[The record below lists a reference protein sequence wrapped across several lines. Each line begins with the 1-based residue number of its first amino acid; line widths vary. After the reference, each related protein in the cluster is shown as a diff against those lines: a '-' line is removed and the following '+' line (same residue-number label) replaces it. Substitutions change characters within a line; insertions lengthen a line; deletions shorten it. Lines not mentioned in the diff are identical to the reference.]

1 MLVVGTLMTMTIEE
15 LLLLS
20 FDNYFIVKWFKCNP
34 SRKKHGWCM
43 QPKAGI
49 DTMISLFK
57 LIFPVFIWFLWEGFS
72 SWLPISRYCLLWLMP
87 HGFGQSHI
95 RERRLPHVPYK
106 FEFKTHV
113 YHYYTCSSGRGV
125 PCTQVLATKLCGCQ
139 ANIGYKASPWPEMKI
154 PKADN
159 TWDGHCPQKRL
170 LMWEGFWSRPPISR
184 YCPLWLMPHG
194 FVQSHI
200 G

>member
-1 MLVVGTLMTMTIEE
+1 M
-15 LLLLS
+15 
-20 FDNYFIVKWFKCNP
+20 
-34 SRKKHGWCM
+34 
-43 QPKAGI
+43 
-49 DTMISLFK
+49 
-57 LIFPVFIWFLWEGFS
+57 
-72 SWLPISRYCLLWLMP
+72 
-87 HGFGQSHI
+87 
-95 RERRLPHVPYK
+95 
-106 FEFKTHV
+106 
-113 YHYYTCSSGRGV
+113 CSSGRGV

-200 G
+200 RVLWWYTCVLGSSLWGTCGRRLSPMWDWTNSWRISQSGQYLLIGGRDEKPSNKNNRKIGKKKWCRRWCRLTEV

>member
-1 MLVVGTLMTMTIEE
+1 MLLVGTLMTMTIEE

-43 QPKAGI
+43 RPKAGI

-57 LIFPVFIWFLWEGFS
+57 LILPVFIWFLWEGFS

-113 YHYYTCSSGRGV
+113 YHYYTCVVVVEACLALTCWQQNCAGV
-125 PCTQVLATKLCGCQ
+125 KPILATRQ
-139 ANIGYKASPWPEMKI
+139 ALGLKWKSPKRTILEMGTALKS
-154 PKADN
+154 A
-159 TWDGHCPQKRL
+159 
-170 LMWEGFWSRPPISR
+170 F
-184 YCPLWLMPHG
+184 
-194 FVQSHI
+194 
-200 G
+200 